1 MVRLWSIESKELL
14 MVLEGGPSNFLRDT
28 PFYAARNALTPLSA
42 CETGHTDYVGAVACW
57 KGNLPIIVSG
67 SSDGTIKAWNTQTGA
82 LIATG
87 EGHTR
92 DAWALGVTNEPNARI
107 LSGSFDRTVKV
118 WDLNPVLR
126 ELNWQRRRDYCLFL
140 AMLGFCSAGGDRE
153 ALLTTAGTR
162 PAGCFIDCVAL
173 ILHAICLCAL

>member
-1 MVRLWSIESKELL
+1 MPNAGHYDFMVRLWSIESKELL
-14 MVLEGGPSNFLRDT
+14 MVLEGSHLLSCTLALGPSPDLRT
-28 PFYAARNALTPLSA
+28 L
-42 CETGHTDYVGAVACW
+42 ETGHTDYVGAVACW
-57 KGNLPIIVSG
+57 KGNLPIVVSG

-126 ELNWQRRRDYCLFL
+126 ELNWQRRRDYCMFL
-140 AMLGFCSAGGDRE
+140 AMLGLCSAGGESR
-153 ALLTTAGTR
+153 ASVLPHSGTR
-162 PAGCFIDCVAL
+162 LQQIQRGVTE
-173 ILHAICLCAL
+173 